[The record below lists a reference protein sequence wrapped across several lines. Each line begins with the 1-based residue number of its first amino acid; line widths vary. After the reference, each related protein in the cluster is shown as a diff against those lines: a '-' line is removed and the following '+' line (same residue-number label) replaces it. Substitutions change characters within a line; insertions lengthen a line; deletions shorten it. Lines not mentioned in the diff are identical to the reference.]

1 MAFID
6 KLREELDR
14 AGRAAQ
20 GALDEG
26 KTRLEAFR
34 TRQLA
39 DKAAQ
44 ALGYAVFRA
53 KQSGG
58 DVDADTYSRLAA
70 TLATHDAEAAR
81 YEADLETRRTE
92 NRSGS
97 ATSGSA
103 ADATTSATEA
113 AAAAAGAAAAAA
125 DAASSTASS
134 GTSTAGSSPYSSDT
148 DTVPGGQ
155 DVSG

>member
-6 KLREELDR
+6 KLKEELDR

-44 ALGYAVFRA
+44 ALGYAVYRA
-53 KQSGG
+53 KQGG
-58 DVDADTYSRLAA
+58 GEIDADTYTRLAA
-70 TLATHDAEAAR
+70 TLATHDAEAAK
-81 YEADLETRRTE
+81 YEADLEKRRAE
-92 NRSGS
+92 NR
-97 ATSGSA
+97 
-103 ADATTSATEA
+103 
-113 AAAAAGAAAAAA
+113 A
-125 DAASSTASS
+125 DAAPAGASAGASTASS
-134 GTSTAGSSPYSSDT
+134 PADDATSAT
-148 DTVPGGQ
+148 Q